1 MFCSTCGQTLDEGV
15 AFCRNCG
22 APAPEFQ
29 EPEAERS
36 EHLAATEIKPPPP
49 PPPPPSSGVT
59 PPPLPPPSFV
69 APPPPAAAHGQAWQ
83 SPQRP
88 PGRGSRTGL
97 IIGIVAAI
105 IVVLAGAGTGAFLLL
120 RGGDSTETTTTLVQ
134 SSSTTTG
141 ETTASSLATT
151 TSGGDTTT
159 QTIPSLTTTTSI
171 ATTTTGQS
179 AEDYLTATDNLVAE
193 LKGDDTRIPELATKI
208 NNTAPKVPRSV
219 WDELQTM
226 MGQLD
231 ASVTSLGEASVP
243 AGFEESNG
251 WLEKAATAMATRI
264 DATIKGIEA
273 MWAANSV
280 SAGTKYFDQG
290 RKARDDYR
298 AAFKTFHDLVPID

>member
-29 EPEAERS
+29 EPQVGRS
-36 EHLAATEIKPPPP
+36 EGLAATEIKL
-49 PPPPPSSGVT
+49 PS
-59 PPPLPPPSFV
+59 PPSFV
-69 APPPPAAAHGQAWQ
+69 APLPPEAAYGQAWQ
-83 SPQRP
+83 PPQRP
-88 PGRGSRTGL
+88 PGRDSRTGL
-97 IIGIVAAI
+97 IIGIVVAVV
-105 IVVLAGAGTGAFLLL
+105 VVLAGAGTGALLLL
-120 RGGDSTETTTTLVQ
+120 RGGDNTETTTTLAQ

-141 ETTASSLATT
+141 ETTTSSLATT

-159 QTIPSLTTTTSI
+159 QTIPSLTTATSV
-171 ATTTTGQS
+171 ATTATGQS

-193 LKGDDTRIPELATKI
+193 LEGDDSRIPELATKI

-231 ASVTSLGEASVP
+231 ASVTSLGELSVP
-243 AGFEESNG
+243 AGFEESNL
-251 WLEKAATAMATRI
+251 WLRKAATAMGTRI
-264 DATIKGIEA
+264 DATVKGVEA
-273 MWAANSV
+273 MWASNSV
-280 SAGTKYFDQG
+280 GAGTRYFDQG

-298 AAFKTFHDLVPID
+298 AAFKTFQDLVAID